1 MEQDENWKPFRFLW
15 YDVPGRDEEWKR
27 QQIATIGMSRW
38 LQEFECEFKSGSDA
52 CLVPSDALEKYRMNL
67 KNYHVPAQ
75 LNLSKNPDKEI
86 TAHFWKAF
94 DPTRVYAS
102 SGDISEGTGN
112 DSSVINIWDVTD
124 IHHIALCARM
134 SCSKATLVDFGYAAY
149 ELLKMYAFPPF
160 IVENNGVGSGFV
172 DILLD
177 TYHFP
182 SDRMFYEQAIT
193 PTGKYGEKT
202 YGVKS
207 KNKIKLDACMFL
219 NELITTPEIDI
230 SIPDEL
236 LVNEMG
242 TFVKKNTSNS
252 ITFCAKDKCHDD
264 YMMTWIWG
272 MYLLFADT
280 IEQNYV
286 VVKAFKT
293 KMDRVLPE
301 MVEYK
306 NPTD

>member
-1 MEQDENWKPFRFLW
+1 M
-15 YDVPGRDEEWKR
+15 
-27 QQIATIGMSRW
+27 
-38 LQEFECEFKSGSDA
+38 QEFECEFKTSGDA
-52 CLVPSDALEKYRMNL
+52 SLIPSDSIEHFRTNL
-67 KNYHVPAQ
+67 NNYHVPAK

-102 SGDISEGTGN
+102 SGDISESTGN

-124 IHHIALCARM
+124 IHHISLCARM

-149 ELLKMYAFPPF
+149 ELLKMYAFPTF
-160 IVENNGVGSGFV
+160 IVKNNGVDSGFV

-207 KNKIKLDACMFL
+207 KNKTKLDACMFL

-236 LVNEMG
+236 LANEMG
-242 TFVKKNTSNS
+242 TFMKKNTSNS

-301 MVEYK
+301 RVEYK